1 MSKLKAC
8 FTLPALSNKASI
20 ALLIIRIIAG
30 VAMIQHGW
38 GKMQQPF
45 SWMPLSPIPGFFQFL
60 AAFSEFGGG
69 IAWIIGL
76 VTPLASLGIAITML
90 VATIFHAIVMG
101 DPMVSM
107 GGGSSYELAIIYF
120 SLSLVLMLVGPG
132 KFSLDT
138 KIFGEK
144 K

>member
-8 FTLPALSNKASI
+8 FTLPAVSNKASI

-38 GKMQQPF
+38 GKMHQPF

-76 VTPLASLGIAITML
+76 VT
-90 VATIFHAIVMG
+90 
-101 DPMVSM
+101 PMVSM